1 MIKFGAFYFDADQI
15 AAIKRDKSGD
25 ASFPERVIVVT
36 KHNYQSYSM
45 NFRNVEA
52 VDREMSN
59 IAKQVERERFS
70 RLDKIEE
77 NISLVLYYLKSVEKR
92 QLRIL
97 RILRKLPGANA
108 EEIDAALEG

>member
-15 AAIKRDKSGD
+15 AAIKRDKSFD
-25 ASFPERVIVVT
+25 AHFPERLILLL
-36 KHNYQSYSM
+36 KDGNSYSI
-45 NFRNVEA
+45 NYKSVEA

-97 RILRKLPGANA
+97 RILRKLPGTNA